1 MDKTLQK
8 LARLASETEFADLPD
23 MAIHEAKRRIIDS
36 IGCAAVAGAE
46 PFCAKICEVAAR
58 YGGDPSARIWG
69 SDVRTSAEMAAFANG
84 VMIRYLELN
93 DTCLAKSAGHPSDM
107 IGGLVPLAEG
117 IEADGSTLLAAV
129 VVAYEVYCGLCASV
143 ALQPKHYDQGLCAA
157 LGAAAGASRLLG
169 LSREQAGNA
178 LALALAPNI
187 PLYATRRG
195 VLSDWKACAGPNG
208 VRNGLF
214 AALLARDGVSGP
226 SEAFEGT
233 DGLFDVTGRFDFQLG
248 AEPGLHIGTTHI
260 KFYPV
265 CYHGQ
270 SAVDAA
276 VRLHDD
282 GIPVDAIA
290 DIHVETYAT
299 AVTAMAEGRGKWTP
313 TTRETADHSLPFS
326 VAVSLLKGKLGAD
339 DYQEDRLS
347 DAVTVALMEK
357 VRVSASPEMTAD
369 YPRSA
374 QTKITVQDTS
384 GTTFEA
390 LQKVP
395 KGNAANP
402 LSDIEVEQKLRM
414 LYPVTGEGDAV
425 DRILDVAWSLEGC
438 PNVDIL
444 VDAIG
449 HFRERGAG
457 RR

>member
-1 MDKTLQK
+1 MDKTLQN
-8 LARLASETEFADLPD
+8 LARLAAETDFAALPEK
-23 MAIHEAKRRIIDS
+23 AIHEAKRRIIDS
-36 IGCAAVAGAE
+36 IGCAAVASAE
-46 PFCAKICEVAAR
+46 PFCAKAREIAAR
-58 YGGDPSARIWG
+58 YSGDPSAHIWG
-69 SDVRTSAEMAAFANG
+69 SDVRTTAEMAAFANG

-117 IEADGSTLLAAV
+117 IEADGSSLLAAV

-143 ALQPKHYDQGLCAA
+143 ALQPEHLDQGLCAA

-169 LSREQAGNA
+169 LSREEAGNA
-178 LALALAPNI
+178 LGLALVPNI

-233 DGLFDVTGRFDFQLG
+233 DGLFDVTGPFEFQFG
-248 AEPGLHIGTTHI
+248 TGPGLHIGTTHI

-276 VRLHDD
+276 VRLHND

-290 DIHVETYAT
+290 DIHVETYGT
-299 AVTAMAEGRGKWTP
+299 AVTAMAEGRGKWAP

-339 DYQEDRLS
+339 DYQEERLA
-347 DAVTVALMEK
+347 DAGTVALMEK

-374 QTKITVQDTS
+374 QTKITVQDT
-384 GTTFEA
+384 GGALYEA

-402 LSDIEVEQKLRM
+402 LSDTELEQKLRT
-414 LYPVTGEGDAV
+414 LYPANGKADAV
-425 DRILDVAWSLEGC
+425 QRILDVAWSLENC
-438 PNVDIL
+438 RNVGAL
-444 VDAIG
+444 VDSMG
-449 HFRERGAG
+449 KFQ
-457 RR
+457 